1 MDEKNEI
8 IKFIF
13 KPLQYNKSLNNSTDS
28 KNNIYYKDYT
38 ISFNNNKIYDYLE
51 SCNPPRIINIKLCFF
66 SYLQNENKDN
76 AFPISLDSVILY
88 AFIDNKY
95 TLLNDCDIY
104 NEIIDE
110 DKDNVIYYN
119 FNENKINIKI
129 EFFSNSID
137 NFYFNLSEMCSIF
150 MIKYLIY
157 LKLKNIEAINNYKTL
172 SIKKEPSKIDTK
184 KYNNNEQQVYETII
198 NDNNNKSFYNRLIK
212 INEIENVIKLYGN
225 GIINREYK
233 KYNNKNETNRNFFDN
248 TLLLNVLNYY
258 LSFSRNC
265 YNNNDENSDSNNSN
279 NIIKKSREVNIN
291 INANKIRIF
300 NNTSEY
306 TLSFIM
312 TECKKDKL
320 ILGLDFRFNL
330 LNYLSPYYLE
340 DEKKHLINNKK
351 CINKSKILLYNGG
364 GLKLFL
370 YCLNDKCIYHS
381 KYFVYHLGYGFFDIF
396 NSMSNI
402 SCPICKKKG
411 NKLIELK
418 YIGML
423 NAKWIYKGFLTGLKL
438 SNVEGQ
444 GITILKDVVYR
455 TNEIIFSQ
463 QFISLNFLIE
473 KYFSNNYIKEE
484 KQKKLTSINSTYFTD
499 NSYYS
504 NITEEEDSKIISI
517 DKSKCSEN
525 NKTIPVKAIRNKIKR
540 IVKKKYKNRNHI
552 ISLNNTDKNGYL
564 SSTSKCEINDLVVNK
579 DNSCWGTCF
588 DEDKNNNECFI
599 F

>member
-504 NITEEEDSKIISI
+504 NVTEEEDSKIISI

>member
-8 IKFIF
+8 IKLIF

-402 SCPICKKKG
+402 SCPICKRKG

-463 QFISLNFLIE
+463 QFVSLNFLIE

-504 NITEEEDSKIISI
+504 NATEEEDSKIISI

-525 NKTIPVKAIRNKIKR
+525 NKTIPVKVIRNKIKR

-552 ISLNNTDKNGYL
+552 ISLNDIDKNEYL
-564 SSTSKCEINDLVVNK
+564 SNTSKCEINDLVVNK

>member
-198 NDNNNKSFYNRLIK
+198 NDNNNKSFYNHLIK

>member
-552 ISLNNTDKNGYL
+552 ISLNNTYKNGYL

>member
-76 AFPISLDSVILY
+76 SFPISLDSVILY

-198 NDNNNKSFYNRLIK
+198 NDNNNKSFYNHLIK

-402 SCPICKKKG
+402 SCPICKRKG